1 MIDLPPYLLCTYPHL
16 KIAEKAYRDASVW
29 LFNLSVASRDPP
41 PEQAEITNGRL
52 DELTEKIRDIRYK
65 LR

>member
-1 MIDLPPYLLCTYPHL
+1 MSL
-16 KIAEKAYRDASVW
+16 KMPAYRRDVQAHGPGV
-29 LFNLSVASRDPP
+29 LDGYVPKAPDVASRDPP

-65 LR
+65 R